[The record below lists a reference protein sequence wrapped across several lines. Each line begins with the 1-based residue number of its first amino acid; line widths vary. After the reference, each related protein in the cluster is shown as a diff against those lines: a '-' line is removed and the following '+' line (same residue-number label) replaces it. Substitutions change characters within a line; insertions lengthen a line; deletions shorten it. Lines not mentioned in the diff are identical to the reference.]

1 MKTKKELEAVRAE
14 LERKFLD
21 LQREVEELKKDGQ
34 LNLEPISRRIIK
46 NIRRLRQLLKE
57 TT

>member
-14 LERKFLD
+14 LEKKFLE
-21 LQREVEELKKDGQ
+21 LQLEVEELKKDGQ
-34 LNLEPISRRIIK
+34 LNLEPISRRIRK